1 MYDRDFEDR
10 MIQFLQ
16 ERCDVVDSWKDGSTD
31 PRDHLRFPHERM
43 LRGVRSQRKDPEE
56 GSVHGSPGV
65 GSGLLDAD
73 MQVVGPRGGGEM
85 NSTEFETHVDAIAAV
100 LLRFVSPGTS
110 ETWSDCLGS
119 RPAVAEQLRTQA
131 RDVLASVT
139 GLTKSGLKSNSR
151 LDLSLKNALLDT
163 GSAESRR

>member
-1 MYDRDFEDR
+1 MHDRDFEDR

-16 ERCDVVDSWKDGSTD
+16 ERCDVDDSWKDGSTD

-43 LRGVRSQRKDPEE
+43 LRGVRSQWKDPEE
-56 GSVHGSPGV
+56 GSVHRETRV
-65 GSGLLDAD
+65 GSDLLDAD
-73 MQVVGPRGGGEM
+73 MQVVGARGGGEM
-85 NSTEFETHVDAIAAV
+85 SNSEFETHVDAIAAV
-100 LLRFVSPGTS
+100 LLQFVSPGTS

-131 RDVLASVT
+131 RDVLSSVT

-151 LDLSLKNALLDT
+151 LDLSLKNALLDIRT
-163 GSAESRR
+163 AESRK